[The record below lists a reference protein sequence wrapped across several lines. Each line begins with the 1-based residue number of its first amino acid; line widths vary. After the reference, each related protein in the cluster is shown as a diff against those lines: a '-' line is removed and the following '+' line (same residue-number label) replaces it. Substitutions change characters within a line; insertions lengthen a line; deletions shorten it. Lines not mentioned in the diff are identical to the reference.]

1 MLIVLSDV
9 LVACISAACSQIATC
24 SWCGLQPYR
33 GTALRHCGV
42 QPGMAKHWFKL
53 SAGGLDGAAKTLD
66 ELEMVEVPPEHPPAG
81 LRAFFEQ
88 AGYTV
93 RHKLSRAELAAC
105 GQSTQVQWV
114 TVQAEAMENFT
125 DVIATCCWRRARC

>member
-42 QPGMAKHWFKL
+42 QPGMAKPWFKF

-66 ELEMVEVPPEHPPAG
+66 ELEMVEVGAVVEVGAG
-81 LRAFFEQ
+81 EPKWMSWMELPW
-88 AGYTV
+88 
-93 RHKLSRAELAAC
+93 RHQRWSLH
-105 GQSTQVQWV
+105 
-114 TVQAEAMENFT
+114 
-125 DVIATCCWRRARC
+125 